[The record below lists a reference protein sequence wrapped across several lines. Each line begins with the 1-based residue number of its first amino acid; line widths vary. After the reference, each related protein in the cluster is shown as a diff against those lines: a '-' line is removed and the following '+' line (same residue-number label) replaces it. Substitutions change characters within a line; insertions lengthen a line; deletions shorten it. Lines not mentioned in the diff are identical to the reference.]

1 MNCTSIHNT
10 AIFTSQPLNTETLAA
25 VHENAK
31 QCAQA
36 LRREAVS
43 GLIDDV
49 IAWVFHRGGATRRAA
64 NTRSEVACHS

>member
-1 MNCTSIHNT
+1 MNTTSIHNT
-10 AIFTSQPLNTETLAA
+10 ATFTSQRLTTEMLAA

-43 GLIDDV
+43 GLIDDM
-49 IAWVFHRGGATRRAA
+49 IAWAFRRAGATRRAA
-64 NTRSEVACHS
+64 NARSEVACHS